1 MTTKKF
7 KIFVHVFVVI
17 IYILINFKCIEL
29 LYDYKNHIFMKTKI
43 EIEFKIEIVFIAFY
57 ILYKKF
63 KIIRF
68 NSILNRIVSLS
79 RKKFQN
85 YNLIFHTI
93 IHTNSIIV
101 NYSISNRLNYH
112 KFN

>member
-68 NSILNRIVSLS
+68 NSILSDSFIIS
-79 RKKFQN
+79 KK
-85 YNLIFHTI
+85 
-93 IHTNSIIV
+93 
-101 NYSISNRLNYH
+101 ISKL
-112 KFN
+112 